1 MNYAKILP
9 LVLMTSLSLSL
20 WAQECP
26 YNKKKLDKAEAL
38 KSGLLTDLQK
48 DFDALSKAD
57 KECLYK
63 SSQDPERI
71 KAALA
76 AISEQY
82 VPDIKYVAGMSFG
95 GRKVKCTENFSNFK
109 YHLDTEIMSDVSLMF
124 EIVNISDFIDPKTGK
139 LKPSFYDTTA
149 KIKDRLPIK
158 GSTSSDMGTYINSSM
173 SECFVDTMAASQ
185 LMQRIMNSTTASSSG
200 TSIGDSS
207 TSASYQSLRAQVEAD
222 SLKCVS
228 ERIYGG
234 PNYIGQT
241 IDEKN
246 LLQSKVQS
254 DWVYGC
260 SEIESAEAGI
270 KPITENLAE
279 TALVRKKR
287 ELYNQN
293 LVNLYSTLNN
303 LLAGVEQNNECTASQ
318 NIRNLIASSASIG
331 IDFLTLNSTPAVV
344 ALSQLGAVV
353 VNRVINWGAYLFGDG
368 RSKTDVL
375 KEALKTLTPDKNK
388 EIFKRYACHLWSI
401 NGLGCEIETRKKLEP
416 YAALSCDVATTDQGI
431 NEVLTSVNRI
441 EKVLSPFAATA
452 SGTIPDLTN
461 DAMGELTSYF
471 FKRVTENKDGK
482 EKLVRDSLGRPVYQ
496 PTELYNKFFGDDSSV
511 VNSLIA
517 KEDESA
523 FATQFSNASST
534 YGGLKSFINKLNPST
549 LYKTQDEAIEKEEKT
564 KGSPLDELRKR
575 EIQQVEFKKY
585 VSDIQSNYKWMRKD
599 FGDLQQGALKDL
611 SPLRYVLSK
620 YQENMLADADPAE
633 KPLYLNMLYKTIS
646 DQYMSSKEQTV
657 MTDNLVMA
665 SNALQTIEDVNNS
678 LLLTEFNSNF
688 KDDVSEKIVSLQA
701 IGDKKRKESENEKS
715 QRVPTLLNSDNTIF
729 EQLVYPVIQ
738 DCLMSYQFGVI
749 WGKDKTQKYSF
760 SREYLRKCE
769 PLMSQCYKKYNIPPI
784 GKDVRLSHFADPTVV
799 DRPYCKVI
807 KNYDEFISGVA
818 DEFKKTGKVCN
829 VDPLQAYQGLRL

>member
-1 MNYAKILP
+1 MNCAKILP
-9 LVLMTSLSLSL
+9 LILLATVSFSL
-20 WAQECP
+20 WGQECP

-38 KSGLLTDLQK
+38 KNGLLSDLQK

-82 VPDIKYVAGMSFG
+82 VPDIKYVAGMTFG

-109 YHLDTEIMSDVSLMF
+109 YHLDTEVMSDVSLMF
-124 EIVNISDFIDPKTGK
+124 EIVNVSDFIDPKTANVK
-139 LKPSFYDTTA
+139 ASFYDTTA
-149 KIKDRLPIK
+149 KLKDRLPIK
-158 GSTSSDMGTYINSSM
+158 GSSSSDMGTYVNTSM
-173 SECFVDTMAASQ
+173 SECFVDTMASSQ
-185 LMQRIMNSTTASSSG
+185 LLQQILNSSTASSSG
-200 TSIGDSS
+200 TSIGDST

-222 SLKCVS
+222 ALKCIS

-234 PNYIGQT
+234 PNYIGKT
-241 IDEKN
+241 IDSNN

-254 DWVYGC
+254 EWVYGC
-260 SEIESAEAGI
+260 SEIENAESGI
-270 KPITENLAE
+270 TSITENLAE
-279 TALVRKKR
+279 TALIKKKR

-293 LVNLYSTLNN
+293 LVSLYSTLNN
-303 LLAGVEQNNECTASQ
+303 LLAGVEQNNECTTSQ

-331 IDFLTLNSTPAVV
+331 IDFLTMNSTPAVI

-368 RSKTDVL
+368 RSQTDVL
-375 KEALKTLTPDKNK
+375 KEALKTLSPDKNK

-416 YAALSCDVATTDQGI
+416 YAALSCDVASTDQGI
-431 NEVLTSVNRI
+431 TEVLNSVTRI

-452 SGTIPDLTN
+452 SGTVPDLTN
-461 DAMGELTSYF
+461 DAMGELTSF
-471 FKRVTENKDGK
+471 FYKRVTENKDGK

-496 PTELYNKFFGDDSSV
+496 PTDLYNKFFGGDGAV
-511 VNSLIA
+511 VNSLLA
-517 KEDESA
+517 KEDENV

-534 YGGLKSFINKLNPST
+534 YGGLQSFVNRLNPSA
-549 LYKTQDEAIEKEEKT
+549 LYKAQDEAIDKEEKT
-564 KGSPLDELRKR
+564 KGAPVDDLRKR
-575 EIQQVEFKKY
+575 EIQQAEFKKY
-585 VSDIQSNYKWMRKD
+585 VSDIQSSYKLMKKD
-599 FGDLQQGALKDL
+599 FGDIQQGALKDL

-620 YQENMLADADPAE
+620 YQENMLNDASPAE

-646 DQYMSSKEQTV
+646 DQYVSSKEQTV
-657 MTDNLVMA
+657 ITDNLVMA

-678 LLLTEFNSNF
+678 LLLTEFNGNF
-688 KDDVSEKIVSLQA
+688 KDDVSEKIASLQA
-701 IGDKKRKESENEKS
+701 IGNKRKKDGEIDKFQNL
-715 QRVPTLLNSDNTIF
+715 PTLLKNDNTIF
-729 EQLVYPVIQ
+729 EQLVYPVLQ
-738 DCLMSYQFGVI
+738 DCLMSYQFGVL
-749 WGKDKTQKYSF
+749 WGKDKTQKYPF
-760 SREYLRKCE
+760 TREYLRKCE
-769 PLMSQCYKKYNIPPI
+769 PLMGQCFKRYNIPPI
-784 GKDVRLSHFADPTVV
+784 GKDVRLPHFADPTIV

-818 DEFKKTGKVCN
+818 DEYRKTGKVCN
-829 VDPLQAYQGLRL
+829 VDPLQAYQGYK